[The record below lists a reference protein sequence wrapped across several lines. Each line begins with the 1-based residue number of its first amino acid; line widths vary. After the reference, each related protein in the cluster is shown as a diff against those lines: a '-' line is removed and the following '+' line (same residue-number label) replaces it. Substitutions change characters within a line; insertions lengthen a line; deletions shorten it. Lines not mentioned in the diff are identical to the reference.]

1 LELNAVRQWPSR
13 TESGHPLQPADVPV
27 SLITLPVQP
36 NKTKQKKLLF
46 LENTASHQKAT
57 GVYLLTLMRK
67 ITMTIEFNINIKLT
81 IYKYKNSLQN
91 MYVFT

>member
-13 TESGHPLQPADVPV
+13 TESGHPLQPAAVPV

-46 LENTASHQKAT
+46 FGKYCISSKSDWCVLVNFNEEN
-57 GVYLLTLMRK
+57 
-67 ITMTIEFNINIKLT
+67 NND
-81 IYKYKNSLQN
+81 N
-91 MYVFT
+91 